1 MGPGRLVGLAMVVSG
16 CLSSFPLPLAA
27 QESFQDEIANLRSP
41 NVGTRVTAA
50 KALGKSGRLEGIPAL
65 TQAMRDPELK
75 VRRATVE
82 ALCTFTSSETI
93 DGLLIGLQDEDRR
106 IRQEALTA
114 ALEIYVGAG
123 NAGIGSSSLSWIL
136 GDKKRTPELKG
147 LVPIDTRVVHA
158 VELRLQ
164 DEEPSL
170 RRQAAYTLGA
180 LGSASSARP
189 LESSLYDGDKNV
201 RLEAVTALAKIGTD
215 EAAEVV
221 RGALNGADKTLAGA
235 VIDALGEMQYQKA
248 APDLVAIYDAN
259 VNKLGDRALAALA
272 HMGSTE
278 ARGVF
283 YYQMTSKNS
292 DQRRWAVEGLGR
304 LGDST
309 IASGLVKDFLR
320 EPDPTVQLAYCFALV
335 KLGRVEFIDRVA
347 LDLGNRKRHEQA
359 YEYAVE
365 LGSGVLGELV
375 RYLSDPV
382 PAVRRE
388 MARVLMEIGDPAAI
402 PHLEPLLADPNSKVA
417 DSANR
422 AIARLKQGTLSASAA
437 PIP

>member
-1 MGPGRLVGLAMVVSG
+1 MGLERLVVLAIVVSG
-16 CLSSFPLPLAA
+16 CLSSFSLPLAA
-27 QESFQDEIANLRSP
+27 QDTFQDEIANLRSP
-41 NVGTRVTAA
+41 NVGTRVNAA

-75 VRRATVE
+75 VRRVTIE
-82 ALCTFTSSETI
+82 ALRAFTSSETV
-93 DGLLIGLQDEDRR
+93 DGLLIGLQDEDRSVR
-106 IRQEALTA
+106 REALTA

-123 NAGIGSSSLSWIL
+123 NADIGSSLSWIL
-136 GDKKRTPELKG
+136 GNRKRTPELEG
-147 LVPIDTRVVHA
+147 LIPTDLRVVNG

-164 DEEPSL
+164 DEEPHL
-170 RRQAAYTLGA
+170 RRQAAYTLGV
-180 LGSASSARP
+180 LGAARSARP

-201 RLEAVTALAKIGTD
+201 RLEAVRSLAKIGTD
-215 EAAEVV
+215 EAAEAV

-235 VIDALGEMQYQKA
+235 VIDALGKMQYQKA
-248 APDLVAIYDAN
+248 APELVVIYDAD

-272 HMGSTE
+272 HLGAPE

-292 DQRRWAVEGLGR
+292 ERRRWAVEGLGR
-304 LGDST
+304 LGDSG

-335 KLGRVEFIDRVA
+335 QLGRIEFIDRVA

-359 YEYAVE
+359 FEYAVE

-375 RYLSDPV
+375 RYLTDPV
-382 PAVRRE
+382 PAVRIE
-388 MARVLMEIGDPAAI
+388 MARVLMAIGDPAAI
-402 PHLEPLLADPNSKVA
+402 PHLQPLLSDPNSKVA

-422 AIARLKQGTLSASAA
+422 AIARLKQGRLSASAA

>member
-1 MGPGRLVGLAMVVSG
+1 MGPTRLVVLNIVVFG
-16 CLSSFPLPLAA
+16 CFANLPLPLAA
-27 QESFQDEIANLRSP
+27 QDTFQDEIANLRSP
-41 NVGTRVTAA
+41 NVGTRVKAA

-75 VRRATVE
+75 VRRVTVE
-82 ALCTFTSSETI
+82 ALRAFTSSETI
-93 DGLLIGLQDEDRR
+93 DGLLIGLQDEDRSVR
-106 IRQEALTA
+106 GEALTA

-123 NAGIGSSSLSWIL
+123 NAGTGGSLNWIL
-136 GDKKRTPELKG
+136 GDRKRTPELKD
-147 LVPIDTRVVHA
+147 LIPIDLRVAQA

-164 DEEPSL
+164 DEEPKL
-170 RRQAAYTLGA
+170 RRQSAYTLGV
-180 LGSASSARP
+180 LGLARSARP
-189 LESSLYDGDKNV
+189 LESSLYDGDKNI
-201 RLEAVTALAKIGTD
+201 RLEAVMALAKIGTD
-215 EAAEVV
+215 EAAEAV
-221 RGALNGADKTLAGA
+221 RGVLNGADKTLAGA
-235 VIDALGEMQYQKA
+235 VIDALGKMQYPEA

-272 HMGSTE
+272 HIGAPE

-283 YYQMTSKNS
+283 YHQMTSKNP

-304 LGDST
+304 LGDSR

-320 EPDPTVQLAYCFALV
+320 EPDETVQLAYCFALV
-335 KLGRVEFIDRVA
+335 ELGRLEFIDRVA

-375 RYLSDPV
+375 RYLADPV
-382 PAVRRE
+382 PAVRIE

-402 PHLEPLLADPNSKVA
+402 PHLEPLLGDPNSKVA

-422 AIARLKQGTLSASAA
+422 AIARLKRGRLSASAA

>member
-1 MGPGRLVGLAMVVSG
+1 MGLERLVVLAIVVSG
-16 CLSSFPLPLAA
+16 CLSSFSLPLAA
-27 QESFQDEIANLRSP
+27 QDTFQDEIANLRSP
-41 NVGTRVTAA
+41 NVGTRVNAA

-75 VRRATVE
+75 VRRVTIE
-82 ALCTFTSSETI
+82 ALRAFTSSETV
-93 DGLLIGLQDEDRR
+93 DGLLIGLQDEDRSVR
-106 IRQEALTA
+106 REALTA

-123 NAGIGSSSLSWIL
+123 NADIGSSLSWIL
-136 GDKKRTPELKG
+136 GNRKRTPELEG
-147 LVPIDTRVVHA
+147 LIPTDLRVVNG

-164 DEEPSL
+164 DEEPHL
-170 RRQAAYTLGA
+170 RRQAVYTLGV
-180 LGSASSARP
+180 LGAARSARP

-215 EAAEVV
+215 EAAEAV
-221 RGALNGADKTLAGA
+221 RGALNGAGKTLAGA
-235 VIDALGEMQYQKA
+235 VIDALGAMQYEEA

-272 HMGSTE
+272 HMGSTK

-283 YYQMTSKNS
+283 YYQMTSKNP

-304 LGDST
+304 LADSG

-359 YEYAVE
+359 FEYAVE
-365 LGSGVLGELV
+365 LGSGVLAELV

-382 PAVRRE
+382 PAVRIE

-422 AIARLKQGTLSASAA
+422 AIARLKQGRLSASAA

>member
-1 MGPGRLVGLAMVVSG
+1 MGPTRLVVLAMVVSG
-16 CLSSFPLPLAA
+16 CFASLPLPLAA
-27 QESFQDEIANLRSP
+27 QDTFQDEIANLRSP
-41 NVGTRVTAA
+41 NVGTRVKAV

-82 ALCTFTSSETI
+82 ALRAFTSSETI

-106 IRQEALTA
+106 VRREALTA

-123 NAGIGSSSLSWIL
+123 NAGMGSPLSWIL
-136 GDKKRTPELKG
+136 GDQKRTPELKG
-147 LVPIDTRVVHA
+147 LIPTDLRVVNA

-164 DEEPSL
+164 DEEPNV
-170 RRQAAYTLGA
+170 RRQAAYTLGVLGA
-180 LGSASSARP
+180 EGSARA
-189 LESSLYDGDKNV
+189 LESSLYDGNKKV
-201 RLEAVTALAKIGTD
+201 RLESVTALAKIGTD
-215 EAAEVV
+215 EAAEAV
-221 RGALNGADKTLAGA
+221 RGALNDADKTLAGA
-235 VIDALGEMQYQKA
+235 VIDALGKMQYQEA
-248 APDLVAIYDAN
+248 ALELVAIYDAN

-272 HMGSTE
+272 HMGAPE

-283 YYQMTSKNS
+283 YYQMTSKNL

-304 LGDST
+304 LGDRGIT
-309 IASGLVKDFLR
+309 SGLVKDFLR

-335 KLGRVEFIDRVA
+335 ELGRLEFIDRVA

-402 PHLEPLLADPNSKVA
+402 PYLEPLLGDPNGKVA

-422 AIARLKQGTLSASAA
+422 AIARLKYGRLSASAA
-437 PIP
+437 TIP

>member
-1 MGPGRLVGLAMVVSG
+1 MGPTRLVVLAMVVSG
-16 CLSSFPLPLAA
+16 CFASLPLPLAA
-27 QESFQDEIANLRSP
+27 QDTFQDEIANLRSP
-41 NVGTRVTAA
+41 NVGTRVKAA

-82 ALCTFTSSETI
+82 ALRAFTSSETI
-93 DGLLIGLQDEDRR
+93 DGLLIGLKDEDRR
-106 IRQEALTA
+106 VRREALTA

-123 NAGIGSSSLSWIL
+123 NAGMGSSLSWIL
-136 GDKKRTPELKG
+136 GDQKRTPELKG
-147 LVPIDTRVVHA
+147 LIPTDLRVVNA

-164 DEEPSL
+164 DEEPNL
-170 RRQAAYTLGA
+170 RRQAAYTLGVLGA
-180 LGSASSARP
+180 EGSARA
-189 LESSLYDGDKNV
+189 LESSLYDGNKKV
-201 RLEAVTALAKIGTD
+201 RLESVTALAKIGTD
-215 EAAEVV
+215 EAAEAV

-235 VIDALGEMQYQKA
+235 VIDALGKMQYQEA
-248 APDLVAIYDAN
+248 ALELVVIYDAN

-272 HMGSTE
+272 HIGAPE

-283 YYQMTSKNS
+283 YYQMTSKNP

-304 LGDST
+304 LGDT
-309 IASGLVKDFLR
+309 GLASGLVKDFLR

-335 KLGRVEFIDRVA
+335 ELGRLEFIDRVA

-382 PAVRRE
+382 PAVRIE

-402 PHLEPLLADPNSKVA
+402 PHLEPLLGDPNSKVA

-422 AIARLKQGTLSASAA
+422 AIARLKQGRLSASAA
-437 PIP
+437 TIP